1 MTDDEILAAADRV
14 RERQRLERML
24 RMAIN
29 PVLTGA
35 YMEIQAGGN
44 LFPLT
49 MEDSHDI
56 ALFLADRYGIELK
69 RWIQS

>member
-14 RERQRLERML
+14 RERQRLEKILLSATSPLPTTTTMK
-24 RMAIN
+24 
-29 PVLTGA
+29 VGV
-35 YMEIQAGGN
+35 GGD

-49 MEDSHDI
+49 EEDSRDI

-69 RWIQS
+69 

>member
-14 RERQRLERML
+14 RERQRLEKIL
-24 RMAIN
+24 LSATS
-29 PVLTGA
+29 PLLTTTTMKVGV
-35 YMEIQAGGN
+35 GGD

-49 MEDSHDI
+49 EEDSRDI

-69 RWIQS
+69 